1 MLLPE
6 ASRRLEDKD
15 AAKHIQDVPHIDF
28 EAEDDLSPEDIN
40 ARRSPGQMLD
50 DDGSA
55 VKARENQDKPNKLL
69 KVTAGAYV
77 AYKSSRSKICHC
89 GKVTNVSIA
98 ESNVTLHKYYPVADA
113 RMRIHWT
120 AVYTQ
125 EGKEVLGQGDK
136 PSLEMVPIKLIIR
149 VLQLHDGVMSHC

>member
-1 MLLPE
+1 MMLLPE

-15 AAKHIQDVPHIDF
+15 AAKHIQDVPGIDF

-55 VKARENQDKPNKLL
+55 VKARENQDNPASF

-98 ESNVTLHKYYPVADA
+98 DSNVTLQMYYPF
-113 RMRIHWT
+113 RR
-120 AVYTQ
+120 
-125 EGKEVLGQGDK
+125 
-136 PSLEMVPIKLIIR
+136 
-149 VLQLHDGVMSHC
+149 